1 MTTFFFTFFI
11 MFVGPTGIGF
21 VKVENAQ
28 FMDRSTCNN
37 TLPMARASM
46 GQINYIT
53 GGVKY
58 KGTLVCLP
66 YKIGEKQASVKGGNE
81 GG

>member
-1 MTTFFFTFFI
+1 

-21 VKVENAQ
+21 VRVENAQ
-28 FMDRSTCNN
+28 FMDRGTCRD

-46 GQINYIT
+46 GAINYIT

-66 YKIGEKQASVKGGNE
+66 YKIGEKKISPKGE
-81 GG
+81 DE